1 MSTTKNIEVGKKV
14 IQIEA
19 QAVAAISDRINEQFE
34 NAVNAVLNCKGRLI
48 VLGVGK
54 SGLISQKIASTM
66 ASTGTPAHFVHP
78 GDAFH
83 GDLGMITS
91 DDVVLMISN
100 SGETHELVQIIPA
113 IRKKEVKIIG
123 MVGKEKSRL
132 YNDVDIVLNTS
143 VEKEACTLDL
153 APTASTTA
161 TLAMGDALAVAL
173 LESRGFNAQDFA
185 ELHPGGSLGKK
196 LLLTLDRL
204 VHTGQDIPFV
214 NVDTSVK
221 DALLTISDK
230 GLGVTGVLDHDE
242 NLIGIITD
250 GDIRR
255 GLLNNLNLD
264 NKCHEIMN
272 KNPKSAK
279 INQLSYIKNLLQTH
293 QYIPIVDDSNNIIKI
308 VSSTD
313 MQVEQRNQCTTL
325 IMAGGKGERL
335 HPLTLKTPKPKKP

>member
-1 MSTTKNIEVGKKV
+1 MSGTKNIEVGKRV

-123 MVGKEKSRL
+123 MVGKEKSTL
-132 YNDVDIVLNTS
+132 YNDVDIILNTS

-185 ELHPGGSLGKK
+185 ELHPGGSLGKNYY
-196 LLLTLDRL
+196 LHL
-204 VHTGQDIPFV
+204 
-214 NVDTSVK
+214 
-221 DALLTISDK
+221 ISW
-230 GLGVTGVLDHDE
+230 
-242 NLIGIITD
+242 
-250 GDIRR
+250 
-255 GLLNNLNLD
+255 
-264 NKCHEIMN
+264 
-272 KNPKSAK
+272 
-279 INQLSYIKNLLQTH
+279 
-293 QYIPIVDDSNNIIKI
+293 YIPDRIS
-308 VSSTD
+308 
-313 MQVEQRNQCTTL
+313 L
-325 IMAGGKGERL
+325 L
-335 HPLTLKTPKPKKP
+335 

>member
-1 MSTTKNIEVGKKV
+1 MSDTNNIKIGKNV

-19 QAVAAISDRINEQFE
+19 RAVLAIADRINEQFE
-34 NAVNAVLNCKGRLI
+34 TAVKTILDCKGRLI
-48 VLGVGK
+48 VLGIGK

-83 GDLGMITS
+83 GDLGMITKE
-91 DDVVLMISN
+91 DVVLMISN
-100 SGETHELVQIIPA
+100 SGGTHELVQIIPA
-113 IRKKEVKIIG
+113 IRKKGVPIIG
-123 MVGKEKSRL
+123 MIGRKASTL
-132 YNDVDIVLNTS
+132 YNGVDVVLDTS
-143 VEKEACTLDL
+143 VEEEACTLDL

-196 LLLTLDRL
+196 LLLTLDQL
-204 VHTGQDIPFV
+204 VHTEKEVPFV
-214 NVDTSVK
+214 HTETSVK

-230 GLGVTGVLDHDE
+230 GLGVTGVLDNED

-255 GLLNNLNLD
+255 GLEKGGD
-264 NKCHEIMN
+264 NIF
-272 KNPKSAK
+272 
-279 INQLSYIKNLLQTH
+279 NQTAEFLMSKKPISVASDTLAIAALELMEKYNITSLFVYSSPDLSK
-293 QYIPIVDDSNNIIKI
+293 PDGIVHIHDI
-308 VSSTD
+308 
-313 MQVEQRNQCTTL
+313 
-325 IMAGGKGERL
+325 
-335 HPLTLKTPKPKKP
+335 LKTGVQ

>member
-1 MSTTKNIEVGKKV
+1 MRDTKNIQIGKNV

-19 QAVAAISDRINEQFE
+19 QAVSAIADRINQQFE
-34 NAVNAVLNCKGRLI
+34 NAVNTVLDCKGRLI

-83 GDLGMITS
+83 GDLGMITKE
-91 DDVVLMISN
+91 DVVLMISN

-113 IRKKEVKIIG
+113 IRKKEVPIIG
-123 MVGKEKSRL
+123 MVGKEGSSL
-132 YNDVDIVLNTS
+132 YNDVDIILDIS

-173 LESRGFNAQDFA
+173 FESRGFNAQDFA

-196 LLLTLDRL
+196 LLLTLDQL
-204 VHTGQDIPFV
+204 VHTGDEIPFV
-214 NVDTSVK
+214 NKGTSVK

-230 GLGVTGVLDHDE
+230 GLGVTGVLDSEDK
-242 NLIGIITD
+242 LIGIITD
-250 GDIRR
+250 CDIRR
-255 GLLNNLNLD
+255 GLEKGDNNIFNQTAEFLMSKDPISTTSDTLAIAAL
-264 NKCHEIMN
+264 EIMEEHN
-272 KNPKSAK
+272 ITSLFVFSSPD
-279 INQLSYIKNLLQTH
+279 LSK
-293 QYIPIVDDSNNIIKI
+293 PDGIVHIHDI
-308 VSSTD
+308 
-313 MQVEQRNQCTTL
+313 
-325 IMAGGKGERL
+325 
-335 HPLTLKTPKPKKP
+335 LKTGVQ

>member
-1 MSTTKNIEVGKKV
+1 MSDTKNIQIGKNV

-19 QAVAAISDRINEQFE
+19 QAVSAIADRINQQFE
-34 NAVNAVLNCKGRLI
+34 NAVNTVLDCKGRLI

-83 GDLGMITS
+83 GDLGMITKE
-91 DDVVLMISN
+91 DVVLMISN

-113 IRKKEVKIIG
+113 IRKKEVPIIG
-123 MVGKEKSRL
+123 MVGKDGSSL
-132 YNDVDIVLNTS
+132 YNDVDIILDTS

-173 LESRGFNAQDFA
+173 FESRGFNAQDFA

-196 LLLTLDRL
+196 LLLTLDQL
-204 VHTGQDIPFV
+204 VHTGDNIPFV
-214 NVDTSVK
+214 NKGTSVK

-230 GLGVTGVLDHDE
+230 GLGVTGVLDSEDK
-242 NLIGIITD
+242 LVGIITD

-255 GLLNNLNLD
+255 GLEKGD
-264 NKCHEIMN
+264 
-272 KNPKSAK
+272 
-279 INQLSYIKNLLQTH
+279 
-293 QYIPIVDDSNNIIKI
+293 NNIFNQTAEFLMSKDPISITSDTLAVAALELMEEHNITSLFVYSSPDLSKPDGI
-308 VSSTD
+308 VHIHD
-313 MQVEQRNQCTTL
+313 
-325 IMAGGKGERL
+325 I
-335 HPLTLKTPKPKKP
+335 LKTGVQ

>member
-1 MSTTKNIEVGKKV
+1 MRDTKNIQIGKKV

-19 QAVAAISDRINEQFE
+19 QAVSAIADRINQQFE
-34 NAVNAVLNCKGRLI
+34 NAVNTVLDCKGRLI

-83 GDLGMITS
+83 GDLGMITKE
-91 DDVVLMISN
+91 DVVLMISN

-113 IRKKEVKIIG
+113 IRKKEVPIIG
-123 MVGKEKSRL
+123 MVGKEGSSL
-132 YNDVDIVLNTS
+132 YNDVDIILDTS

-173 LESRGFNAQDFA
+173 FESRGFNAQDFA

-196 LLLTLDRL
+196 LLLTLDQL
-204 VHTGQDIPFV
+204 VHTGNEIPFV
-214 NVDTSVK
+214 NKGTSVK

-230 GLGVTGVLDHDE
+230 GLGVTGVLDSEDK
-242 NLIGIITD
+242 LVGIITD

-255 GLLNNLNLD
+255 GLEKGD
-264 NKCHEIMN
+264 
-272 KNPKSAK
+272 
-279 INQLSYIKNLLQTH
+279 
-293 QYIPIVDDSNNIIKI
+293 NNIFNQTAEFLMSKDPISITNDTLAIAALELMEEHNITSLFVYSSPDLSKPDGI
-308 VSSTD
+308 VHIHD
-313 MQVEQRNQCTTL
+313 
-325 IMAGGKGERL
+325 I
-335 HPLTLKTPKPKKP
+335 LKTGVQ

>member
-1 MSTTKNIEVGKKV
+1 MRDTKNIQIGKNV

-19 QAVAAISDRINEQFE
+19 QAVSAIADRINQQFE
-34 NAVNAVLNCKGRLI
+34 TAVNTILDCKGRLI

-83 GDLGMITS
+83 GDLGMITKE
-91 DDVVLMISN
+91 DVVLMISN

-113 IRKKEVKIIG
+113 IRKKEVPIIG
-123 MVGKEKSRL
+123 MVGKEGSSL
-132 YNDVDIVLNTS
+132 YNDVDIILDTS

-173 LESRGFNAQDFA
+173 FESRGFNAQDFA

-196 LLLTLDRL
+196 LLLTLDQL
-204 VHTGQDIPFV
+204 VHTGDDIPFV
-214 NVDTSVK
+214 NKGTSVK

-230 GLGVTGVLDHDE
+230 GLGVTGVLDSEDK
-242 NLIGIITD
+242 LVGIITD

-255 GLLNNLNLD
+255 GLEKGD
-264 NKCHEIMN
+264 
-272 KNPKSAK
+272 
-279 INQLSYIKNLLQTH
+279 
-293 QYIPIVDDSNNIIKI
+293 NNIFNQTAEFLMSKDPISITGDTLAIAALELMEEHNITSLFVYSSPDLGKPDGI
-308 VSSTD
+308 VHIHD
-313 MQVEQRNQCTTL
+313 
-325 IMAGGKGERL
+325 I
-335 HPLTLKTPKPKKP
+335 LKTGVQ

>member
-1 MSTTKNIEVGKKV
+1 MSDTKNIQIGKNV

-19 QAVAAISDRINEQFE
+19 QAVSAIADRINQHFE
-34 NAVNAVLNCKGRLI
+34 NAVNTVLDCKGRLI
-48 VLGVGK
+48 VLGIGK

-83 GDLGMITS
+83 GDLGMITKE
-91 DDVVLMISN
+91 DVVLMISN

-113 IRKKEVKIIG
+113 IRKKEVPIIG
-123 MVGKEKSRL
+123 MVGKEGSSL
-132 YNDVDIVLNTS
+132 YNDVDIILDTS

-173 LESRGFNAQDFA
+173 FESRGFNAQDFA

-196 LLLTLDRL
+196 LLLTLDQL
-204 VHTGQDIPFV
+204 VHTGDDIPFV
-214 NVDTSVK
+214 NKGTSVK

-230 GLGVTGVLDHDE
+230 GLGVTGVLDSEDK
-242 NLIGIITD
+242 LVGIITD

-255 GLLNNLNLD
+255 GLEKGD
-264 NKCHEIMN
+264 
-272 KNPKSAK
+272 
-279 INQLSYIKNLLQTH
+279 
-293 QYIPIVDDSNNIIKI
+293 NNIFNQTAEFLMSKDPISITSDTLAIAALELMEEHNITSLFVYSSPDLSKPDGI
-308 VSSTD
+308 VHIHD
-313 MQVEQRNQCTTL
+313 
-325 IMAGGKGERL
+325 I
-335 HPLTLKTPKPKKP
+335 LKTGVQ

>member
-1 MSTTKNIEVGKKV
+1 MSDTNNIKIGKNV

-19 QAVAAISDRINEQFE
+19 RAVLAIADRINEQFE
-34 NAVNAVLNCKGRLI
+34 TAVKTILDCKGRLI
-48 VLGVGK
+48 VLGIGK

-83 GDLGMITS
+83 GDLGMITKE
-91 DDVVLMISN
+91 DVVLMISN
-100 SGETHELVQIIPA
+100 SGGTHELVQIIPA
-113 IRKKEVKIIG
+113 IRKKGVPIIG
-123 MVGKEKSRL
+123 MIGKKASTL
-132 YNDVDIVLNTS
+132 YNGVDVVLDTS
-143 VEKEACTLDL
+143 VEEEACTLDL

-196 LLLTLDRL
+196 LLLTLDQL
-204 VHTGQDIPFV
+204 VHTGKEVPFV
-214 NVDTSVK
+214 HTETSVK

-230 GLGVTGVLDHDE
+230 GLGVTGVLDNED

-255 GLLNNLNLD
+255 GLEKGGD
-264 NKCHEIMN
+264 NIF
-272 KNPKSAK
+272 
-279 INQLSYIKNLLQTH
+279 NQTAEFLMSKKPISVASDTLAIAALELMEKYNITSLFVYSSSDLSK
-293 QYIPIVDDSNNIIKI
+293 PDGIVHIHDI
-308 VSSTD
+308 
-313 MQVEQRNQCTTL
+313 
-325 IMAGGKGERL
+325 
-335 HPLTLKTPKPKKP
+335 LKTGVQ

>member
-1 MSTTKNIEVGKKV
+1 MSDTKNIQIGKNV

-19 QAVAAISDRINEQFE
+19 QAVSAIADRINQQFE
-34 NAVNAVLNCKGRLI
+34 TAVNTILDSKGRLI
-48 VLGVGK
+48 VLGIGK

-83 GDLGMITS
+83 GDLGMITKE
-91 DDVVLMISN
+91 DVVLMISN

-113 IRKKEVKIIG
+113 IRKKEVPIIG
-123 MVGKEKSRL
+123 MVGKEGSSL
-132 YNDVDIVLNTS
+132 YNDVDIILDTS

-173 LESRGFNAQDFA
+173 FESRGFNAQDFA

-196 LLLTLDRL
+196 LLLTLDQL
-204 VHTGQDIPFV
+204 VHTGDDIPFV
-214 NVDTSVK
+214 NKGTSVK

-230 GLGVTGVLDHDE
+230 GLGVTGVLDSEDK
-242 NLIGIITD
+242 LVGIITD

-255 GLLNNLNLD
+255 GLEKGD
-264 NKCHEIMN
+264 
-272 KNPKSAK
+272 
-279 INQLSYIKNLLQTH
+279 
-293 QYIPIVDDSNNIIKI
+293 NNIFNQTAEFLMSKDPISITSDTLAIAALELMEEHNITSLFVYSSPDQNKPDGI
-308 VSSTD
+308 VHIHD
-313 MQVEQRNQCTTL
+313 
-325 IMAGGKGERL
+325 I
-335 HPLTLKTPKPKKP
+335 LKTGVQ